1 MLSIPC
7 AIGGHF
13 TTVVGCAGLFLNKCP
28 PEKCLTEKCPVE
40 KGRSAISVELE
51 MTFRGIG
58 RKKRKQ
64 WGEGGGGK
72 EREGWGGDS
81 NSASGM
87 TNKCCHKVAE
97 KGERER
103 GGGVAEKNLGVDL
116 L

>member
-1 MLSIPC
+1 MRR
-7 AIGGHF
+7 
-13 TTVVGCAGLFLNKCP
+13 
-28 PEKCLTEKCPVE
+28 E
-40 KGRSAISVELE
+40 R
-51 MTFRGIG
+51 
-58 RKKRKQ
+58 
-64 WGEGGGGK
+64 GEGKG
-72 EREGWGGDS
+72 ERERGDS